1 MAAPTVIDFHSHIL
15 PALDHGC
22 SDMEQCRKQLSLMK
36 ASGTDMAVATSH
48 FYPHEHEAD
57 RFIAKVDAAI
67 EQMKQSGITDA
78 PSIAVGA
85 EVLLCRNLH
94 KMQGFSELC
103 IRGTRVLLLE
113 LPLNPLK
120 DAHFDT
126 VETIINNGYTVV
138 LAHIDRYLKKF
149 GDEVDT
155 FLSMGAL
162 AQINAYSL
170 ASGSTK
176 KKILSYLETTD
187 KICAIG
193 SDLHGADEANYKK
206 FVKAQKILKDFY
218 PSIMARSRSL
228 LGEAETVKFN

>member
-1 MAAPTVIDFHSHIL
+1 MAAPTVIDFHTHIL

-22 SDMEQCRKQLSLMK
+22 ADIDECHKQLALMK
-36 ASGTDMAVATSH
+36 ASGTDIAVATSH
-48 FYPHEHEAD
+48 FYPHEH
-57 RFIAKVDAAI
+57 KVDEFVTKVDSAI
-67 EQMKQSGITDA
+67 AQIKQAQITDA
-78 PSIAVGA
+78 PKLMLGA

-94 KMQGFSELC
+94 KMQGFKELC
-103 IRGTRVLLLE
+103 IRGTNVLLLE

-126 VETIINNGYTVV
+126 VETIINDGYAVV

-149 GDEVDT
+149 GDEIDT
-155 FLSMGAL
+155 LLSMGAL

-170 ASGSTK
+170 ASGSTR
-176 KKILSYLETTD
+176 KKILSYLESTD

-206 FVKAQKILKDFY
+206 FIKAEKILKEFY
-218 PSIMARSRSL
+218 PTIMDRSRML
-228 LGEAETVKFN
+228 LGEADVITLA